1 MIYEIDGGNHAANNN
16 NNNNERT
23 QKMKLVKTIY
33 IKGQIDKRE
42 YPHSRCAAF
51 GGVKQVLRDIYSSC
65 HDLSA
70 NEEVVHYV
78 KDNILITRQ
87 NINGAICVYYICD

>member
-1 MIYEIDGGNHAANNN
+1 
-16 NNNNERT
+16 
-23 QKMKLVKTIY
+23 MKLVKTIY
-33 IKGQIDKRE
+33 RNGQIDKRE

-70 NEEVVHYV
+70 DDEIVHYV
-78 KDNILITRQ
+78 KDNILITRR
-87 NINGAICVYYICD
+87 NIDGVMSVYYICD